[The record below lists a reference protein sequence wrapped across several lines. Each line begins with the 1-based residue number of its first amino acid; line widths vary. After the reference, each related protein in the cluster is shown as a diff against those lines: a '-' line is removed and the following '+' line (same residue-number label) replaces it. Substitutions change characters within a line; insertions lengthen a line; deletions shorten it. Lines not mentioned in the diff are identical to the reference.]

1 METVFSVDLE
11 ERIRQFEEEK
21 RQIESALEL
30 PSSSEI
36 VDKEEEETY
45 GFVSDWYIQ

>member
-21 RQIESALEL
+21 KQIEASLEM
-30 PSSSEI
+30 PSSNE
-36 VDKEEEETY
+36 VVNREEEETY
-45 GFVSDWYIQ
+45 GYVADWYIQ